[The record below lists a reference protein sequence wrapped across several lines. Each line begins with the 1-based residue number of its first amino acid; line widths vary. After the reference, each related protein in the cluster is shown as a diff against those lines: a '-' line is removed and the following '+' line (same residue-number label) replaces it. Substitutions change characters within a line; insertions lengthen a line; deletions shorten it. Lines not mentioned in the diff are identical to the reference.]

1 MLHTAAHRAAP
12 TSGQLLSVSTL
23 PAARPGHV
31 VVEVTGEVDSHTA
44 PALDVV
50 LHSQAIQRG
59 VRELVVDLRR
69 VTFLGT
75 AGVTVLDQAHRRCR
89 MRGARLVI
97 RAGGRHSVLRPL
109 QLTGLADL
117 VAVDPTEVEQLQA
130 KGPWTATRPRSRPRR
145 SSTRRPRRVCR

>member
-1 MLHTAAHRAAP
+1 VLHTAAHRAAP
-12 TSGQLLSVSTL
+12 TPGQLLSVTTL

-31 VVEVTGEVDSHTA
+31 VVEVTGEVDTYTA

-50 LHSQAIQRG
+50 LHSQATQRG

-69 VTFLGT
+69 VTLLGA
-75 AGVTVLDQAHRRCR
+75 AGATVLAQAHRRCR
-89 MRGARLVI
+89 MRDARLVI
-97 RAGGRHSVLRPL
+97 RTGGRHDVLRPL

-117 VAVDPTEVEQLQA
+117 VAVDPAEVEPLQT
-130 KGPWTATRPRSRPRR
+130 KGPRTATRPHSRPRR